1 MKLKSGDM
9 LFMNVEN
16 GAMALQII
24 GRSDVPRVE
33 KEGYYDWR
41 DGAKAIL
48 DGADVAELLYMIAA
62 SDRGGEIGGTGLS
75 VKFGR
80 GAIPGLWHLVLSA
93 DGRSAEL
100 SWPERVLLMHAIRS
114 HAWRLFT

>member
-9 LFMNVEN
+9 LTMNVEN
-16 GAMALQII
+16 GAMTLQII
-24 GRSDVPRVE
+24 GRGDVPRVE
-33 KEGYYDWR
+33 KEGRGWN

-48 DGADVAELLYMIAA
+48 GGADVAELLYVIG
-62 SDRGGEIGGTGLS
+62 SSGEGGEIGDTGLS
-75 VKFGR
+75 VKFRR
-80 GAIPGLWHLVLSA
+80 GVTLGLWHLVLSV
-93 DGRSAEL
+93 DGHSAEL

>member
-9 LFMNVEN
+9 LTVNVEN
-16 GAMALQII
+16 GAVALRII
-24 GRSDVPRVE
+24 GRNDVPRVE
-33 KEGYYDWR
+33 KEGYGWR

-48 DGADVAELLYMIAA
+48 DGTDVAELLYMIAA

-93 DGRSAEL
+93 DGYSAEL

>member
-1 MKLKSGDM
+1 MKLKSGDT

-33 KEGYYDWR
+33 KEGRGWR

-48 DGADVAELLYMIAA
+48 DGADVAELLYAIGCD
-62 SDRGGEIGGTGLS
+62 SWGGEIRDTGLS
-75 VKFGR
+75 VKS
-80 GAIPGLWHLVLSA
+80 WHGVTVLSV
-93 DGRSAEL
+93 DGHSAEL
-100 SWPERVLLMHAIRS
+100 SRPERVLLMHAIRG